1 MGEGL
6 AYRRPPVHPPRPAV
20 TPPTITVGSPST
32 DQVNGD
38 PVLSERKVSPHD
50 NRPLCGYA
58 LLVLMHENVPMGH
71 VRDDSTANRGIR
83 AFVTPQQWAVVC
95 RLGSGVSYRAREV
108 MLRQGDTG
116 STVLLFLS
124 GRAKVFYG
132 APDGSQTLLSIRGPG
147 DVVGEVACTVEEPR
161 TATVQALEEVRVRV
175 IPFGEFTDAVK
186 KFGCGRPLQRYW
198 TDRFRQAYQDTW
210 RIAGQT
216 PARRIAALFVAM
228 MDAGGEGDWVPM
240 TQEEIAVSFGLSR
253 RTIGVILRK
262 WQEEGIVTVRRSRVD
277 ILCRGRIRSILPD
290 GM

>member
-1 MGEGL
+1 
-6 AYRRPPVHPPRPAV
+6 
-20 TPPTITVGSPST
+20 
-32 DQVNGD
+32 
-38 PVLSERKVSPHD
+38 
-50 NRPLCGYA
+50 
-58 LLVLMHENVPMGH
+58 
-71 VRDDSTANRGIR
+71 
-83 AFVTPQQWAVVC
+83 
-95 RLGSGVSYRAREV
+95 
-108 MLRQGDTG
+108 MLRQGDAG

-228 MDAGGEGDWVPM
+228 MDAGGDGDRVPM